1 MNAYFVGIT
10 QQEKNNILDQ
20 HKKIYDGYRLV
31 QQNNTEPQPLYVQDF
46 ANDKEGFVVNN
57 KGDVKKYTNMGINE
71 SQEDFETMEMEEDD
85 CNECGMKET
94 YEDMDMD
101 DAYAYRD
108 DMDMDQPS
116 EEDFQEI
123 GFEFEKPITI
133 RGNVYHNTGDLERG
147 ENTNLGSIMNTE
159 DGLRFMSMSNKPE
172 GLTLDELVDLLNHE
186 EVMDM
191 DDMDMH
197 PEADEIDL
205 EDLDAASE
213 FYDKLKSGEGQ
224 KPSDRLNKPSDEE
237 DNNWMFVEDEFT
249 ESEDLDESFYTQR
262 NKILE
267 MFQRTSR
274 F

>member
-20 HKKIYDGYRLV
+20 HKKIYDGYRLI

-71 SQEDFETMEMEEDD
+71 SQEEFETMEMEMEEDD
-85 CNECGMKET
+85 CVECGMKET
-94 YEDMDMD
+94 YEDMDMSD
-101 DAYAYRD
+101 GYAYRD
-108 DMDMDQPS
+108 D
-116 EEDFQEI
+116 
-123 GFEFEKPITI
+123 TI
-133 RGNVYHNTGDLERG
+133 IN
-147 ENTNLGSIMNTE
+147 
-159 DGLRFMSMSNKPE
+159 
-172 GLTLDELVDLLNHE
+172 
-186 EVMDM
+186 
-191 DDMDMH
+191 
-197 PEADEIDL
+197 PEADEIDF
-205 EDLDAASE
+205 EDLDAASD
-213 FYDKLKSGEGQ
+213 FYDNLKSGKGQ
-224 KPSDRLNKPSDEE
+224 KPSDRLNEPSDDEEE

-249 ESEDLDESFYTQR
+249 ENEDLDESFNTQR

>member
-20 HKKIYDGYRLV
+20 HKKIYDGYRLI

-71 SQEDFETMEMEEDD
+71 SQEEFETMEMEMEEDD
-85 CNECGMKET
+85 CVECGMKET
-94 YEDMDMD
+94 YEDMDMSD
-101 DAYAYRD
+101 GYAYRD
-108 DMDMDQPS
+108 D
-116 EEDFQEI
+116 
-123 GFEFEKPITI
+123 TI
-133 RGNVYHNTGDLERG
+133 IN
-147 ENTNLGSIMNTE
+147 
-159 DGLRFMSMSNKPE
+159 
-172 GLTLDELVDLLNHE
+172 
-186 EVMDM
+186 
-191 DDMDMH
+191 
-197 PEADEIDL
+197 PEADEIDS
-205 EDLDAASE
+205 EDLDAASD
-213 FYDKLKSGEGQ
+213 FYDNLKSGKGQ
-224 KPSDRLNKPSDEE
+224 KPSDRLNEPSDDDEE

-249 ESEDLDESFYTQR
+249 ENEDLDESFNTQR

>member
-20 HKKIYDGYRLV
+20 HKKIYDGYRLI

-71 SQEDFETMEMEEDD
+71 SQEEFETMEMEMEEDD
-85 CNECGMKET
+85 CVECGMKET
-94 YEDMDMD
+94 YEDMDMS

-108 DMDMDQPS
+108 D
-116 EEDFQEI
+116 
-123 GFEFEKPITI
+123 TI
-133 RGNVYHNTGDLERG
+133 IN
-147 ENTNLGSIMNTE
+147 
-159 DGLRFMSMSNKPE
+159 
-172 GLTLDELVDLLNHE
+172 
-186 EVMDM
+186 
-191 DDMDMH
+191 
-197 PEADEIDL
+197 PEADEIDS
-205 EDLDAASE
+205 EDLDAASD
-213 FYDKLKSGEGQ
+213 FYDNLKSGKGQ
-224 KPSDRLNKPSDEE
+224 KPSDRLNEPSDDEEE

-249 ESEDLDESFYTQR
+249 ENEDLDESFNTQR

>member
-20 HKKIYDGYRLV
+20 HKKIYDGYRLI

-71 SQEDFETMEMEEDD
+71 SQEEFETMEMEMEEDD
-85 CNECGMKET
+85 CVECGMKET
-94 YEDMDMD
+94 YEDMDMS

-108 DMDMDQPS
+108 D
-116 EEDFQEI
+116 
-123 GFEFEKPITI
+123 TI
-133 RGNVYHNTGDLERG
+133 IN
-147 ENTNLGSIMNTE
+147 
-159 DGLRFMSMSNKPE
+159 
-172 GLTLDELVDLLNHE
+172 
-186 EVMDM
+186 
-191 DDMDMH
+191 
-197 PEADEIDL
+197 PEADEIDS
-205 EDLDAASE
+205 EDLDAASDL
-213 FYDKLKSGEGQ
+213 YDNLKSGKGQ
-224 KPSDRLNKPSDEE
+224 KPSDRLNEPSDDDEE

-249 ESEDLDESFYTQR
+249 ESEDLDESFHTQR

>member
-20 HKKIYDGYRLV
+20 HKKIYDGYRLI

-71 SQEDFETMEMEEDD
+71 SQEEFETMEMEMEEDD
-85 CNECGMKET
+85 CVECGMKET
-94 YEDMDMD
+94 YEDMDMS

-108 DMDMDQPS
+108 D
-116 EEDFQEI
+116 
-123 GFEFEKPITI
+123 TI
-133 RGNVYHNTGDLERG
+133 IN
-147 ENTNLGSIMNTE
+147 
-159 DGLRFMSMSNKPE
+159 
-172 GLTLDELVDLLNHE
+172 
-186 EVMDM
+186 
-191 DDMDMH
+191 
-197 PEADEIDL
+197 PEADEIDF
-205 EDLDAASE
+205 EDLDAASD
-213 FYDKLKSGEGQ
+213 FYDNLKSGKGQ
-224 KPSDRLNKPSDEE
+224 KPSDRLNEPSDEEE

-249 ESEDLDESFYTQR
+249 ENEDLDESFNTQR

>member
-20 HKKIYDGYRLV
+20 HKKIYDGYRLI

-71 SQEDFETMEMEEDD
+71 SQEEFETMEMEMEEDD
-85 CNECGMKET
+85 CVECGMKET
-94 YEDMDMD
+94 YEDMDMS

-108 DMDMDQPS
+108 D
-116 EEDFQEI
+116 
-123 GFEFEKPITI
+123 TI
-133 RGNVYHNTGDLERG
+133 IN
-147 ENTNLGSIMNTE
+147 
-159 DGLRFMSMSNKPE
+159 
-172 GLTLDELVDLLNHE
+172 
-186 EVMDM
+186 
-191 DDMDMH
+191 
-197 PEADEIDL
+197 PEADEIDF
-205 EDLDAASE
+205 EDLDAASD
-213 FYDKLKSGEGQ
+213 FYDNLKSGKGQ
-224 KPSDRLNKPSDEE
+224 KPSDRLNEPSDDDEE

-249 ESEDLDESFYTQR
+249 ENEDLDESFNTQR

>member
-20 HKKIYDGYRLV
+20 HKKIYDGYRLI

-71 SQEDFETMEMEEDD
+71 SQEEFETMEMEEDD
-85 CNECGMKET
+85 CVECGMKET
-94 YEDMDMD
+94 YEDMDMSD
-101 DAYAYRD
+101 GYAYRD
-108 DMDMDQPS
+108 D
-116 EEDFQEI
+116 
-123 GFEFEKPITI
+123 TI
-133 RGNVYHNTGDLERG
+133 IN
-147 ENTNLGSIMNTE
+147 
-159 DGLRFMSMSNKPE
+159 
-172 GLTLDELVDLLNHE
+172 
-186 EVMDM
+186 
-191 DDMDMH
+191 
-197 PEADEIDL
+197 PEADEIDF
-205 EDLDAASE
+205 EDLDAASD
-213 FYDKLKSGEGQ
+213 FYDNLKSGKGQ
-224 KPSDRLNKPSDEE
+224 KPSDRLNEPSDDEE

-249 ESEDLDESFYTQR
+249 ENEDLDESFNTQR

>member
-20 HKKIYDGYRLV
+20 HKKIYDGYRLI

-71 SQEDFETMEMEEDD
+71 SQEEFETMEMEMEEDD
-85 CNECGMKET
+85 CVECGMKET
-94 YEDMDMD
+94 YEDMDMS

-108 DMDMDQPS
+108 D
-116 EEDFQEI
+116 
-123 GFEFEKPITI
+123 TI
-133 RGNVYHNTGDLERG
+133 IN
-147 ENTNLGSIMNTE
+147 
-159 DGLRFMSMSNKPE
+159 
-172 GLTLDELVDLLNHE
+172 
-186 EVMDM
+186 
-191 DDMDMH
+191 
-197 PEADEIDL
+197 PEADEIDS
-205 EDLDAASE
+205 EDLDAASD
-213 FYDKLKSGEGQ
+213 FYDNLKSGKGQ
-224 KPSDRLNKPSDEE
+224 KPSDRLNEPSDDDEE

-249 ESEDLDESFYTQR
+249 ENEDLDESFNTQR

>member
-20 HKKIYDGYRLV
+20 HKKIYDGYRLI

-71 SQEDFETMEMEEDD
+71 SQEEFETMEMEMEEDD
-85 CNECGMKET
+85 CVECGMKET
-94 YEDMDMD
+94 YEDMDMS

-108 DMDMDQPS
+108 D
-116 EEDFQEI
+116 
-123 GFEFEKPITI
+123 TI
-133 RGNVYHNTGDLERG
+133 IN
-147 ENTNLGSIMNTE
+147 
-159 DGLRFMSMSNKPE
+159 
-172 GLTLDELVDLLNHE
+172 
-186 EVMDM
+186 
-191 DDMDMH
+191 
-197 PEADEIDL
+197 PEADEIDS
-205 EDLDAASE
+205 EDLDAASD
-213 FYDKLKSGEGQ
+213 FYDNLKSGKGQ
-224 KPSDRLNKPSDEE
+224 KPSDRLNEPSDEEE

-249 ESEDLDESFYTQR
+249 ENEDLDESFNTQR

>member
-1 MNAYFVGIT
+1 MNTYFVGIT

-20 HKKIYDGYRLV
+20 HKKIYDGYRLI

-71 SQEDFETMEMEEDD
+71 SQEEFETMEMEMEEDD
-85 CNECGMKET
+85 CVECGMKET
-94 YEDMDMD
+94 YEDMDMS

-108 DMDMDQPS
+108 D
-116 EEDFQEI
+116 
-123 GFEFEKPITI
+123 TI
-133 RGNVYHNTGDLERG
+133 IN
-147 ENTNLGSIMNTE
+147 
-159 DGLRFMSMSNKPE
+159 
-172 GLTLDELVDLLNHE
+172 
-186 EVMDM
+186 
-191 DDMDMH
+191 
-197 PEADEIDL
+197 PEADEIDS
-205 EDLDAASE
+205 EDLDAASD
-213 FYDKLKSGEGQ
+213 FYDNLKSGKGQ
-224 KPSDRLNKPSDEE
+224 KPSDRLNEPSDDEEE

-249 ESEDLDESFYTQR
+249 ENEDLDESFNTQR

>member
-20 HKKIYDGYRLV
+20 HKKIYDGYRLI

-71 SQEDFETMEMEEDD
+71 SQEEFETMETEMEEDD
-85 CNECGMKET
+85 CVECGMKET
-94 YEDMDMD
+94 YEDMDMS

-108 DMDMDQPS
+108 D
-116 EEDFQEI
+116 
-123 GFEFEKPITI
+123 TI
-133 RGNVYHNTGDLERG
+133 IN
-147 ENTNLGSIMNTE
+147 
-159 DGLRFMSMSNKPE
+159 
-172 GLTLDELVDLLNHE
+172 
-186 EVMDM
+186 
-191 DDMDMH
+191 
-197 PEADEIDL
+197 PEADEIDS
-205 EDLDAASE
+205 EDLDAASD
-213 FYDKLKSGEGQ
+213 FYDNLKSGKGQ
-224 KPSDRLNKPSDEE
+224 KPSDRLNEPSDDDEE

-249 ESEDLDESFYTQR
+249 ESEDLDESFHTQR

>member
-20 HKKIYDGYRLV
+20 HKKIYDGYRLI

-71 SQEDFETMEMEEDD
+71 SQEEFETMEMEMEEDD
-85 CNECGMKET
+85 CVECGMKET
-94 YEDMDMD
+94 YEDMDMSD
-101 DAYAYRD
+101 GYAYRD
-108 DMDMDQPS
+108 D
-116 EEDFQEI
+116 
-123 GFEFEKPITI
+123 TI
-133 RGNVYHNTGDLERG
+133 IN
-147 ENTNLGSIMNTE
+147 
-159 DGLRFMSMSNKPE
+159 
-172 GLTLDELVDLLNHE
+172 
-186 EVMDM
+186 
-191 DDMDMH
+191 
-197 PEADEIDL
+197 PEADEIDF
-205 EDLDAASE
+205 EDLEAASDL
-213 FYDKLKSGEGQ
+213 YDNLKSGKGQ
-224 KPSDRLNKPSDEE
+224 KPSDRLNEPSDDEEE

-249 ESEDLDESFYTQR
+249 ESEDLDESFHTQR

>member
-20 HKKIYDGYRLV
+20 HKKIYDGYRLI

-71 SQEDFETMEMEEDD
+71 SQEEFETMEMEMEEDD
-85 CNECGMKET
+85 CVECGMKET
-94 YEDMDMD
+94 YEDMDMSD
-101 DAYAYRD
+101 GYAYRD
-108 DMDMDQPS
+108 D
-116 EEDFQEI
+116 
-123 GFEFEKPITI
+123 TI
-133 RGNVYHNTGDLERG
+133 IN
-147 ENTNLGSIMNTE
+147 
-159 DGLRFMSMSNKPE
+159 
-172 GLTLDELVDLLNHE
+172 
-186 EVMDM
+186 
-191 DDMDMH
+191 
-197 PEADEIDL
+197 PEADEIDF
-205 EDLDAASE
+205 EDLEAASDL
-213 FYDKLKSGEGQ
+213 YDNLKSGKGQ
-224 KPSDRLNKPSDEE
+224 KPSDRLNEPSDDDEE

-249 ESEDLDESFYTQR
+249 ENEDLDESFNTQR